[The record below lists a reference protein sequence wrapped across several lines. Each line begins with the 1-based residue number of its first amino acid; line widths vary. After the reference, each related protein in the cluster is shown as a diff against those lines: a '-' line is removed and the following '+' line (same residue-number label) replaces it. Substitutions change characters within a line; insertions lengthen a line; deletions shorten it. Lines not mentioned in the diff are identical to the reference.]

1 MKFRNPVSAAIPALH
16 RSAESCTGVF
26 PGLVLLLLMLACGN
40 HWAQQSQDFGHYRV
54 HYNVI
59 NSDLIPAQVAQ
70 GYGIKRSSSR
80 ALVNITVMDLAAG
93 EPGEAI
99 AAGVA
104 TEAVNL
110 TGQRRVVEMR
120 EISEPDGGLYY
131 IGELPIHNLDNYN
144 FLVTVTVAGE
154 AKPFELEF
162 RQEFYTE

>member
-1 MKFRNPVSAAIPALH
+1 MKFRNLVTAANPMANLAPTLAPVLIS
-16 RSAESCTGVF
+16 V
-26 PGLVLLLLMLACGN
+26 LLMLVSGN
-40 HWAQQSQDFGHYRV
+40 LVAQQSQDFGHYRV

-80 ALVNITVMDLAAG
+80 ALVNITVIDLSAG

-99 AAGVA
+99 EAEVV
-104 TEAVNL
+104 TQAVNL
-110 TGQRRVVEMR
+110 TGQRRDVGMR

-131 IGELPIHNLDNYN
+131 IGELPIHNRDNYN
-144 FLVTVTVAGE
+144 FKVKVTVANE